1 MSKEQFELKKAE
13 IEAIPDD
20 KVILPNMPV
29 SVALQEGEDL
39 FEWVQP
45 DKQML
50 INAGLDWR
58 LVEDLPVR
66 IGACRYLQS
75 SWQKD
80 FKSIEDA
87 QREWNLAAPAAY
99 DLRNTLV
106 HYFLHAYRKIP
117 DVKAKVQKIAEGS
130 GHADM
135 LQDLNDASVL
145 GEKYSE
151 PLKLI
156 NFDMSLLPKAAKMS
170 DELANLLAKAN
181 GARLTDNKLKI
192 TRDKAYTYMKQAVDE
207 IKDHGQFVFWRT
219 PDRLKG
225 YKSAYMQRKND
236 SAASKK
242 NKENL
247 A

>member
-1 MSKEQFELKKAE
+1 MSKDQFELKKAA
-13 IEAIPDD
+13 IEAIPNDS
-20 KVILPNMPV
+20 ITLPNMPV
-29 SVALQEGEDL
+29 AVALQEAEDAY
-39 FEWVQP
+39 EWCQA
-45 DKQML
+45 DKEML
-50 INAGLDWR
+50 IKAGLDWS

-80 FKSIEDA
+80 FKSTEDA
-87 QREWNLAAPAAY
+87 QREWNLLSPGAY

-106 HYFLHAYRKIP
+106 HYFLHAYRKMP

-145 GEKYSE
+145 GEKYPE

-170 DELANLLAKAN
+170 DEMASLLAKAN
-181 GARLTDNKLKI
+181 GARMTDNQLKVM
-192 TRDKAYTYMKQAVDE
+192 RDKAYTYMKQAVDE

-225 YKSAYMQRKND
+225 YKSTYMQRKND
-236 SAASKK
+236 SASKK